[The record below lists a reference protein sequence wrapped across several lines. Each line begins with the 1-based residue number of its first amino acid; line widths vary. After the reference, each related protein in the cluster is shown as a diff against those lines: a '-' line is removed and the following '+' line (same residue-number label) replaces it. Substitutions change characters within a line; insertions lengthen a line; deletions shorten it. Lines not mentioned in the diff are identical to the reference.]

1 MADDTD
7 DSQKTE
13 EPSQKKLDDAR
24 DKGQVAS
31 SREINHWF
39 MIGAGTLF
47 VATFAPQT
55 FLDIRRLIL
64 PFIEQPH
71 AIPTD
76 LDHLRRMFLAIFG
89 DLLFASVLPLAIFVV
104 AAIAGG
110 FVQHGFVV
118 SAESIKP
125 KLEKISP
132 LAGVKRLF
140 SAKSIAEFVKGLLK
154 LAIVGAVATMLIWPL
169 GHELADITSL
179 QTIQVLDLTKSLA
192 TRLMIGVLSVIT
204 VIAGLDFL
212 YQKYEHIRKLKMSR
226 QELKD
231 EYRQSEGDPMVK
243 GRLRQ
248 IRMERAR
255 RRMMAA
261 VPEADVVI
269 TNPTHFAVAL
279 KYVAMDMS
287 APRVVAKG
295 ADAVALKIREVA
307 EEHKIPIVE
316 NPPLARGLFAAVE
329 IDQEIPPEH
338 FKAVAEVIS
347 YVMKLKRRSM
357 PGGGRPPGA

>member
-1 MADDTD
+1 MAEDAD

-13 EPSQKKLDDAR
+13 EPSQKRLDEAR
-24 DKGQVAS
+24 EKGNVAS

-47 VATFAPQT
+47 VTTFAPQT
-55 FLDIRRLIL
+55 FADVQRLIL
-64 PFIEQPH
+64 PFIERPD

-76 LDHLRRMFLAIFG
+76 LDHLRRIMLSLFG
-89 DLLFASVLPLAIFVV
+89 QLLMACILPLAVV
-104 AAIAGG
+104 MAAAIACG
-110 FVQHGFVV
+110 FVQHGFMA
-118 SAESIKP
+118 STESIMP

-132 LAGVKRLF
+132 LAGMKRLF
-140 SAKSIAEFVKGLLK
+140 SGQSIAEFVKGLVK
-154 LAIVGAVATMLIWPL
+154 LAIVGAVGTILIAPL
-169 GHELADITSL
+169 AGQLAALTSMEMMD
-179 QTIQVLDLTKSLA
+179 VLVLTRSLA
-192 TRLMIGVLSVIT
+192 TRLMIGGLSVMT

-212 YQKYEHIRKLKMSR
+212 YQRFAHMKKLRMSR

-261 VPEADVVI
+261 VPQSDVVI
-269 TNPTHFAVAL
+269 TNPSHFSVAL
-279 KYVAMDMS
+279 KYVSGEMS

-295 ADAVALKIREVA
+295 ADEVAFRIREIAKANDV
-307 EEHKIPIVE
+307 PIVE
-316 NPPLARGLFAAVE
+316 NPPLARGLFAAVD
-329 IDQEIPPEH
+329 IDEEIPPEH
-338 FKAVAEVIS
+338 YKAVAEVIS
-347 YVMKLKRRSM
+347 YVMKLKRRGPPVRRPS
-357 PGGGRPPGA
+357 GG